1 MPQKSRNALDGDIIT
16 IHRGLAIYKV
26 KASPFWHARI
36 RDHRSKKYVV
46 RSTKETSRVKARQ
59 AAKELEF
66 EILGGEKRVEREYT
80 FRFYA
85 SRLLSRSE
93 VMVERKER
101 NANYVRTMKQFLNNE
116 EWGLL
121 KAFGTKDV
129 RELRTREFQQYM
141 DDLNRK
147 RPDLSTSTRNTLTAT
162 FRNVL
167 KVARDD
173 GTIDA
178 LPATPRGRQVDN
190 PRAYFPF
197 YPLVARREDDVYKAI
212 LRAAKALADEGAI
225 IRNTPVTSEL
235 YDLIVF
241 TTHSFVRPIVTELYA
256 IKHRDIVQASEP
268 RRLLVTIQDGKTGYR
283 VANTMPGAVDA
294 YERIKQ
300 RYPEAKPK
308 DYLFLPG
315 YTNRETA
322 SKIIQRQFRAVMERA
337 GVKDDPEA
345 KLKYS
350 LYSLRHTAIC
360 MRIVKSGGQVNIFN
374 LAKNAGTSVEQI
386 ERFYARKLP
395 LSAEMA
401 RNLQMFEAG
410 DTNGA
415 VPGRT
420 KEEAEALRP
429 EDYVLLPCPGDDDDY
444 ADDAGEA
451 NDAPFPYP
459 ESTRLP
465 AATPEDVQA
474 LLKKMGLKG

>member
-85 SRLLSRSE
+85 ARLLSRSE

-190 PRAYFPF
+190 
-197 YPLVARREDDVYKAI
+197 
-212 LRAAKALADEGAI
+212 
-225 IRNTPVTSEL
+225 
-235 YDLIVF
+235 
-241 TTHSFVRPIVTELYA
+241 
-256 IKHRDIVQASEP
+256 
-268 RRLLVTIQDGKTGYR
+268 
-283 VANTMPGAVDA
+283 
-294 YERIKQ
+294 
-300 RYPEAKPK
+300 
-308 DYLFLPG
+308 
-315 YTNRETA
+315 
-322 SKIIQRQFRAVMERA
+322 
-337 GVKDDPEA
+337 
-345 KLKYS
+345 
-350 LYSLRHTAIC
+350 
-360 MRIVKSGGQVNIFN
+360 
-374 LAKNAGTSVEQI
+374 GT
-386 ERFYARKLP
+386 
-395 LSAEMA
+395 
-401 RNLQMFEAG
+401 
-410 DTNGA
+410 

-420 KEEAEALRP
+420 QEEAEALRP

-444 ADDAGEA
+444 ADDTGQT
-451 NDAPFPYP
+451 DDTPFPYP

-465 AATPEDVQA
+465 AATSEDVQA
-474 LLKKMGLKG
+474 LLKKLRQ

>member
-1 MPQKSRNALDGDIIT
+1 MPQKSPNALDGDIIT

-26 KASPFWHARI
+26 KASPYWQARI
-36 RDHRSKKYVV
+36 RDHRARKYVV
-46 RSTKETSRVKARQ
+46 RSTKETSRIKARQ

-66 EILGGEKRVEREYT
+66 EILGGEKRVEREYS

-85 SRLLSRSE
+85 SRLLTRSE

-101 NANYVRTMKQFLNNE
+101 NANYVRTMRQFLNNE

-121 KAFGTKDV
+121 KAFGAKDV
-129 RELRTREFQQYM
+129 RELRTREFQHYM

-212 LRAAKALADEGAI
+212 LRAAKALADEGVI

-241 TTHSFVRPIVTELYA
+241 TTHSFVRPVITELYA
-256 IKHRDIVQASEP
+256 LRHRDIVQASNP
-268 RRLLVTIQDGKTGYR
+268 KRLLVTIQDGKTGFR
-283 VANTMPGAVDA
+283 IANTMPGAVDA
-294 YERIKQ
+294 FDRIKQ
-300 RYPEAKPK
+300 RYPEAKPR

-315 YTNRETA
+315 
-322 SKIIQRQFRAVMERA
+322 
-337 GVKDDPEA
+337 
-345 KLKYS
+345 
-350 LYSLRHTAIC
+350 
-360 MRIVKSGGQVNIFN
+360 
-374 LAKNAGTSVEQI
+374 GTV
-386 ERFYARKLP
+386 
-395 LSAEMA
+395 
-401 RNLQMFEAG
+401 RNFVCGWA
-410 DTNGA
+410 
-415 VPGRT
+415 
-420 KEEAEALRP
+420 
-429 EDYVLLPCPGDDDDY
+429 
-444 ADDAGEA
+444 
-451 NDAPFPYP
+451 
-459 ESTRLP
+459 
-465 AATPEDVQA
+465 
-474 LLKKMGLKG
+474 